1 MSPEAD
7 LLAQLDECK
16 GLFAPGAARRTEI
29 LLKQIRGTR
38 FESAAALIHL
48 HETLLFLRAYPQ
60 SVEVARLCDA
70 ILFDF
75 GRRVRRVPPEQLAE
89 FEYAEVSGIAG
100 TGITTNF
107 SYVFAKSLAER
118 YGTKTPRGAKH
129 RGSKFKSGAAL
140 NIDWEQFEHVDRLAP
155 TLAHMIPAAREA
167 WALGRH
173 IDWRKCFESAA
184 AAVAESGVT
193 QKSGEVQWLLEH
205 VRPDVYDLLEVPL
218 RFELGDSNASRSR
231 ARIPRR
237 SIYFHK
243 GVLLARKDI
252 SFEDEFIEPP
262 IRVTRLARDRAHY
275 VLGVIVDASAVR
287 YRELYGFEYPDE
299 TRVHHAALGRGMDF
313 FFFGVPRHWR
323 LHDREYCAGMYF
335 KNGVPIGYV
344 EVMWRA
350 GVMEVGFNLYYTFRQ
365 GETAWLYARLL
376 KLFHQHHKVTAF
388 TIDPYQLGREN
399 DEAIESGAFWFYAKL
414 GFHSTSRRIRKLAQR
429 EQERIAANP
438 KYRTPVRT
446 LRKLAEAPMIYK
458 IKNPQTSGG
467 TIRNRAATIRERY

>member
-1 MSPEAD
+1 MSLEAD

-16 GLFAPGAARRTEI
+16 GLFAPEAARVTEKR
-29 LLKQIRGTR
+29 LKQIRGIR
-38 FESAAALIHL
+38 FGTSFKNHRFGSAPALIHL

-60 SVEVARLCDA
+60 SAEVVRLCDA

-75 GRRVRRVPPEQLAE
+75 ARRVRRVPREQVAE

-100 TGITTNF
+100 TGLTTNF

-118 YGTKTPRGAKH
+118 HATKMDRRAKRSGAKLY
-129 RGSKFKSGAAL
+129 SGATV
-140 NIDWEQFEHVDRLAP
+140 NIDWQRFQHVDRLAP
-155 TLAHMIPAAREA
+155 VLAHLIPAAREA
-167 WALGRH
+167 WAVGRH

-184 AAVAESGVT
+184 ATEN
-193 QKSGEVQWLLEH
+193 SGEVDWLLQH

-218 RFELGDSNASRSR
+218 RFELGDSGASRSR
-231 ARIPRR
+231 ARLHSLKSGR
-237 SIYFHK
+237 SIFYHR
-243 GVLLARKDI
+243 GALLARKDV
-252 SFEDEFIEPP
+252 SFTREFAAPA
-262 IRVTRLARDRAHY
+262 IRVTQLARARAHHI
-275 VLGVIVDASAVR
+275 LGVIIDVSAVR

-299 TRVHHAALGRGMDF
+299 ARVHHAALERGMDF

-376 KLFHQHHKVTAF
+376 KLFRQQFKVEAF
-388 TIDPYQLGREN
+388 TIDPYQLGHEN

-414 GFHSTSRRIRKLAQR
+414 GFHSTSRKIRKLVER
-429 EQERIAANP
+429 EQERLAANP
-438 KYRTPVRT
+438 KYRTPART

-458 IKNPQTSGG
+458 VT
-467 TIRNRAATIRERY
+467 

>member
-1 MSPEAD
+1 MSLEAS

-16 GLFAPGAARRTEI
+16 GLFAPEAARRTKK
-29 LLKQIRGTR
+29 LLKQIRGIR

-60 SVEVARLCDA
+60 SAEVVRLCDA
-70 ILFDF
+70 VLFDF
-75 GRRVRRVPPEQLAE
+75 ARWVRRVPREQLAE

-118 YGTKTPRGAKH
+118 YGRKTHRRAK
-129 RGSKFKSGAAL
+129 RREAVL
-140 NIDWEQFEHVDRLAP
+140 NIGWQHFEHVERLAP
-155 TLAHMIPAAREA
+155 TLAHLIPAAREA
-167 WALGRH
+167 WAVGRH

-184 AAVAESGVT
+184 ATEKT
-193 QKSGEVQWLLEH
+193 GEVPWLLQH
-205 VRPDVYDLLEVPL
+205 VRAEVYDLLEVPL
-218 RFELGDSNASRSR
+218 RFELGDSSASRSR
-231 ARIPRR
+231 SRLHSLKSGR
-237 SIYFHK
+237 SIFYHR
-243 GVLLARKDI
+243 GALLTRKDV
-252 SFEDEFIEPP
+252 SFEREFAAPP
-262 IRVTRLARDRAHY
+262 IRVTRLARVRAHHM
-275 VLGVIVDASAVR
+275 LGVIVDASAVR

-313 FFFGVPRHWR
+313 FYFGVPRHWR
-323 LHDREYCAGMYF
+323 LHDREYCAGTYF

-376 KLFHQHHKVTAF
+376 KLFRQQFKVEAF
-388 TIDPYQLGREN
+388 TIDPYQLGHEN
-399 DEAIESGAFWFYAKL
+399 DEAIESGAFWFYSKL
-414 GFHSTSRRIRKLAQR
+414 GFHSTSRKIRKLAER

-438 KYRTPVRT
+438 KYRSPVRT

-458 IKNPQTSGG
+458 VT
-467 TIRNRAATIRERY
+467 